1 VPGLIEDTLA
11 HPAIVRI
18 RRNHALEHATIH
30 LLAARFPQ
38 RPLIGRS
45 DARGFTLYGDVP
57 TEAVEQAA
65 FEALDR
71 LRQGQRRLALHPNC
85 GTNLLT
91 AGALAGSAVFLGMGG
106 RRASERTSDRLLRL
120 PTAILVAVLAL
131 LIAQPLGMSIQQ
143 RVTTLAD
150 PGLIEIRAVHR
161 QRSRP
166 LPIHRVTTAG

>member
-1 VPGLIEDTLA
+1 MPGLLDDALA
-11 HPAIVRI
+11 TPVIARI

-57 TEAVEQAA
+57 TEAVEQAVVG
-65 FEALDR
+65 ALNR
-71 LRQGQRRLALHPNC
+71 LRQGEQRLALHPNC

-91 AGALAGSAVFLGMGG
+91 AGFLAGSAVFLGMGG
-106 RRASERTSDRLLRL
+106 RRTGERMADRLLRL
-120 PTAILVAVLAL
+120 PTAILMATLAL
-131 LIAQPLGMSIQQ
+131 LAAQPLGMAIQQ

-150 PGLIEIRAVHR
+150 PGWTEIRSIR
-161 QRSRP
+161 LQRTRP
-166 LPIHRVTTAG
+166 LPTHRVTTTG